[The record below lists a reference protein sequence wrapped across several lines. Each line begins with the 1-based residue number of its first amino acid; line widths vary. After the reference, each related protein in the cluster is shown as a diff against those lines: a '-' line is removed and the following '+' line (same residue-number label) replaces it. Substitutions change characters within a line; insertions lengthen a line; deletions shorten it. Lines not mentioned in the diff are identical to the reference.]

1 MQQTTSHERGETTTM
16 LGFVSATGNQ
26 IPPVFIFPRTKF
38 LPSMTRNSPVGCLGI
53 AHLSGWMNAATFLIS
68 LQHFVKHTNSS
79 VTNKQLL
86 ILDNHSSHLELEC
99 INYAKANGIEILT
112 FPSHC
117 SHRLQ
122 PLDVSVYGPFKSAL
136 KNSFNDYLQLNGG
149 ARISIH

>member
-38 LPSMTRNSPVGCLGI
+38 LPSMTRNGPVGCLGI
-53 AHLSGWMNAATFLIS
+53 AHPSGWMNAATFLIS

-99 INYAKANGIEILT
+99 INYAKANGLRFSHSRPIALTVCSRWTFLSTGLSKPHSKILLMIIY
-112 FPSHC
+112 S
-117 SHRLQ
+117 
-122 PLDVSVYGPFKSAL
+122 
-136 KNSFNDYLQLNGG
+136 
-149 ARISIH
+149 